1 MQSTWRIENVC
12 MCVEILEVVWHS
24 CTGDYQRTQLE
35 TKKTVGE
42 KEKSC
47 NVWTA
52 VVTLL

>member
-1 MQSTWRIENVC
+1 
-12 MCVEILEVVWHS
+12 MCDEILEVVWHS
-24 CTGDYQRTQLE
+24 CIGEYHGTQLE
-35 TKKTVGE
+35 TKIIVGE